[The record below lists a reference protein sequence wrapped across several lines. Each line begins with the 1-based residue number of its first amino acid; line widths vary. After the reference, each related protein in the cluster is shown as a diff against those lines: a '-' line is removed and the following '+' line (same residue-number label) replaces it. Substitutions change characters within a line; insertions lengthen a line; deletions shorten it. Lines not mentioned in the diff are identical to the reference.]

1 MRTRPSAL
9 ARTRVLLLA
18 PLCLALAALAVP
30 TEAGAQPAP
39 SGDLVRAADA
49 LVDAVFKGEGPGGTI
64 IVVKDG
70 RPVYRAAR
78 GLANV
83 ELGVALQPRS
93 VMRIGS
99 VTKQFTSA
107 AVMMLVEQGKLSLD
121 DDITKVLPDY
131 PTRGARITIEHLL
144 THTSGIK
151 SYTSLPAWRAAW
163 GRDFTP
169 SELIDFFKNEP
180 ADFAPGEK
188 YLYNNS
194 AYFLL
199 GAVIEKVSGATYKE
213 FLGREIFTPLGM
225 TDTRYGDT
233 RPLVRGRAEGYDE
246 TPAGIVNAEY
256 LSMTQPGAA
265 GALVSTVDDLAR
277 WDQAIVSGRLLKAE
291 SWARIFTP
299 YRLKNGKSTAYG
311 YGWSLGTHD
320 GHAVQEH
327 GGGIH
332 GFSAYVIRLPEDRV
346 YVAVLSNCANR
357 DTASLARKLAALAA
371 GKPLVDPPAVTLSAA
386 DLAEY
391 AGVYDF
397 DDVTV
402 TVTAVD
408 GGLRMDRPGSPS
420 SKLVPS
426 SRDHFFVRGSFSR
439 FVFGRDAAGKV
450 VGVSRTAWNTAD
462 GGRKR

>member
-1 MRTRPSAL
+1 MRTRSRAL
-9 ARTRVLLLA
+9 AWMRLLLL
-18 PLCLALAALAVP
+18 PGLCLALATLAVP
-30 TEAGAQPAP
+30 TGARAQAGAT
-39 SGDLVRAADA
+39 GDFARAADA
-49 LVDAVFKGEGPGGTI
+49 LVDATFKGEGPGGTV
-64 IVVKDG
+64 IVIKDG
-70 RPVYRAAR
+70 SPVYRAAR

-83 ELGVALQPRS
+83 ELGVPLHPRS

-121 DDITKVLPDY
+121 DDITKVLPNY
-131 PTRGARITIEHLL
+131 PTRGVRITIEQLL
-144 THTSGIK
+144 THTSGIR
-151 SYTSLPAWRAAW
+151 SYTSLPAWRGAW

-180 ADFAPGEK
+180 MDFAPGEK

-199 GAVIEKVSGATYKE
+199 GTIIEKVSGSTYQE
-213 FLGREIFTPLGM
+213 FLSRQIFTPLGM

-233 RPLVRGRAEGYDE
+233 RPLVHGRAEGYDE
-246 TPAGIVNAEY
+246 TPAGIANAEY

-277 WDQAIVSGRLLKAE
+277 WDQAVSAGRLLKPQ

-299 YRLKNGKSTAYG
+299 YRLKDGKSTAYG
-311 YGWSLGTHD
+311 LGWSVGTHE

-332 GFSAYVIRLPEDRV
+332 GFSAYVVRLPEDRV

-357 DTASLARKLAALAA
+357 DTGSLARKLAALAT

-386 DLAEY
+386 ELVEY

-408 GGLRMDRPGSPS
+408 GGLRMDRPGSPAA
-420 SKLVPS
+420 KLVPA
-426 SRDHFFVRGSFSR
+426 SRDRFFVHDSFSR
-439 FVFGRDAAGKV
+439 FVFGRDAAGRI
-450 VGVSRTAWNTAD
+450 VSVARTAWNTQD
-462 GGRKR
+462 SGRKR